1 MKRQRNPG
9 GVPVVSDLVSLYPA
23 TLKKED
29 MKMPVSLPYLSS
41 NKNVEALFSTIQS
54 AKVPDRFTQE
64 FLATTIGLKGTNDR
78 GMIPLL
84 RNLGFL
90 DQSGSPTSTYRQ
102 LKNKEAAKSAIAD
115 GIRTAYA
122 PLFEA
127 NENAYTLSNEK
138 LKGLIAQ
145 VAGTDDDMTARI
157 ATTFNTLVKQ
167 ADFSQRGEKSNTDQ
181 TGEDEEADE
190 LPRNNGGS
198 QRSGGLQPGKG
209 LNPQFHYNI
218 QVHLPSNAT
227 EDVYLNIFNAIRKV
241 FQ

>member
-1 MKRQRNPG
+1 M
-9 GVPVVSDLVSLYPA
+9 PA
-23 TLKKED
+23 
-29 MKMPVSLPYLSS
+29 SLPYLSS
-41 NKNVEALFSTIQS
+41 NKNVDALFSTIQS
-54 AKVPDRFTQE
+54 AKVPDRFTQD

-90 DQSGSPTSTYRQ
+90 DQSGAPTAAYRQ
-102 LKNKEAAKSAIAD
+102 LKNRDSAKVAIAN
-115 GIRTAYA
+115 GVRSAYA

-127 NENAYTLSNEK
+127 NENAQSLTSDK
-138 LKGLIAQ
+138 LKGLVAQ

-157 ATTFNTLVKQ
+157 VATFNALAKQ
-167 ADFSQRGEKSNTDQ
+167 GDFSSRPPAIEAS
-181 TGEDEEADE
+181 EEEADTNIE
-190 LPRNNGGS
+190 LPDANGKP
-198 QRSGGLQPGKG
+198 SGRPHIGKG

-227 EDVYLNIFNAIRKV
+227 EDVYLNIFNAIRRV